1 MPDWVLV
8 AADQAVGVALA
19 GSGAVVLLRRRE
31 RRVAL
36 LLGFASAT
44 WFLGSLFGPLVFLH
58 RGPMVHLHLSY
69 PTGRLH
75 RRLAVVAV
83 VAAYAW
89 AVAEGWT
96 SQPALTAGL
105 AGLVAAAAADGY
117 RHITGPA
124 RRAGWPGFVAALLFA
139 SVLALSAANLLLGLR
154 ADVATALAYDAVMVV
169 VAAWLAADLIRGG
182 WTESTLAELVVQ
194 LGGSPE
200 GVGLEAELRRAL
212 GDPDLVL
219 GYWDER
225 AQRYVDGSGTP
236 VEPAGPGVTRVAAD
250 GRPVAVLLHD
260 PALLADPSLLEGA
273 ASALRL
279 AVSNARLRAEIRD
292 RVEELATARRR
303 TVEAAD
309 AQRRALQAE
318 LAAGPEAELSKA
330 LEALDGA
337 AVDASLQAEV
347 QGLVAGIQS
356 AVAEFRRF
364 AGGLRPEVL
373 EVRGLRG
380 AVDSLIK
387 RVGMPV
393 ATSVTPERL
402 PPAVEAAAYFVCS
415 EALTNAT
422 KHARATTICV
432 EVSQSDGLVDVTIA
446 DDGVGG
452 ADASGSGLRG
462 LADRVAALGGVLTV
476 VDSPAGGTLVT
487 ARIPTEGGT

>member
-1 MPDWVLV
+1 MPAWVLM
-8 AADQAVGVALA
+8 AADQTVGVALA
-19 GSGAVVLLRRRE
+19 TSGAVVLLRRRE
-31 RRVAL
+31 RRIAL

-44 WFLGSLFGPLVFLH
+44 WFLGSLVGPLLFLH

-89 AVAEGWT
+89 ALAEGWA
-96 SQPALTAGL
+96 SQPALTAVL
-105 AGLVAAAAADGY
+105 AGLVAVAAADGY

-154 ADVATALAYDAVMVV
+154 ADAATALAYDAVMIV
-169 VAAWLAADLIRGG
+169 VATWLAVDLIRGG
-182 WTESTLAELVVQ
+182 WTEATLAELVTQ

-219 GYWDER
+219 AYWDDR
-225 AQRYVDGSGTP
+225 AQQYVDGSGTP
-236 VEPAGPGVTRVAAD
+236 VEPDGPGVTRVAAD
-250 GRPVAVLLHD
+250 GHPVAVLLHD
-260 PALLADPSLLEGA
+260 PALLADPSLLDGA

-292 RVEELATARRR
+292 RVEELAIARRR

-309 AQRRALQAE
+309 ARRRALQAE
-318 LAAGPEAELSKA
+318 IAAGPEVELAEA
-330 LEALDGA
+330 LTALDGV
-337 AVDASLQAEV
+337 AVDVSLQAEV
-347 QGLVAGIQS
+347 HGLVTGIQS
-356 AVAEFRRF
+356 ALAELRRF

-380 AVDSLIK
+380 AVDSLI
-387 RVGMPV
+387 RRAGMPV
-393 ATSVTPERL
+393 AASVMADRL
-402 PPAVEAAAYFVCS
+402 PPAVEAAVYFVCA

-422 KHARATTICV
+422 KHARAAEIRV
-432 EVSQSDGLVDVTIA
+432 DVSQSDGHVDVVVA

-452 ADASGSGLRG
+452 ADASGSGIRG

-476 VDSPAGGTLVT
+476 VDRPAGGTLVT